1 MGVTAWVV
9 LVLVLAG
16 LPRDVLLE
24 RLGRLEHPA
33 IREAS
38 GLVKSRRYPGVF
50 WVHNDS
56 GNAPLLFAVR
66 RDGSLI
72 REYLVQAPNVDWED
86 IATDDQGHL
95 YLGDIGNNDGR
106 LPVRTVY
113 RLDEP
118 DPARPAGGPLP
129 TTLATHY
136 RFPRGGRF
144 DAEGLVFERGRA
156 VVVAKTFDERE
167 AELFA
172 LPLDPPAPLLRPAL
186 PDSLGRLPGFTRPA
200 TGADLSPEGRLAV
213 CAVDEAR
220 VYERSGEGSWTLVSA
235 VRFRADDV
243 ESICWDGS
251 DLILAGE
258 NRGLFRIAEAA
269 WRAARP

>member
-1 MGVTAWVV
+1 MGVTAWV
-9 LVLVLAG
+9 LLVLAAS
-16 LPRDVLLE
+16 PREVPLE

-72 REYLVQAPNVDWED
+72 REYIVKAPNVDWED

-106 LPVRTVY
+106 LPLRTVY

-118 DPARPAGGPLP
+118 DPNRPAVGPLP
-129 TTLATHY
+129 VTLATHY

-144 DAEGLVFERGRA
+144 DAEGLLVDRGRA
-156 VVVAKTFDERE
+156 VVVAKTFDGRE

-186 PDSLGRLPGFTRPA
+186 PESLGRLPGFTRPV
-200 TGADLSPEGRLAV
+200 TGADLSPGGRLAV
-213 CAVDEAR
+213 CSVDEAR
-220 VYERSGEGSWTLVSA
+220 VYERSAGEAWTLVA
-235 VRFRADDV
+235 VVRFRADDV
-243 ESICWDGS
+243 EAICWDGS

-269 WRAARP
+269 WREARP